1 MRSLNLEDE
10 SGFQKMYCSFLLK
23 EFSFLFIGSP
33 LAYSGKLQSLKRKHD
48 SSSSSVPEVVPNR
61 GASVKKQG
69 KQHGN

>member
-1 MRSLNLEDE
+1 MNLGFRKCTVASYSL
-10 SGFQKMYCSFLLK
+10 

-33 LAYSGKLQSLKRKHD
+33 LGYSGKLQSLKRKHD

-61 GASVKKQG
+61 GAIVKKQG